1 MRPHLMMDYNA
12 MQANIVF
19 GFESSQVASRFL
31 NKVKSEDF
39 RGVKTSLSNGG
50 FYVKVRYS
58 LAESDGFDTTCADLD
73 EIATELGGVEI
84 SHS

>member
-1 MRPHLMMDYNA
+1 

-19 GFESSQVASRFL
+19 GFDTAQIASRFL
-31 NKVKSEDF
+31 NTVKSENR
-39 RGVKTSLSNGG
+39 RGVKLSLSHGG
-50 FYVKVRYS
+50 LHVKVRYS

-73 EIATELGGVEI
+73 DIASSLGGVEI